1 MAHAVL
7 IAVASPKGGVGKTT
21 CAAHL
26 AYGIAASGYRA
37 IAVDLDPQNSLRLHF
52 GIPLG
57 EASGLARGGSPTDD
71 WMPRV
76 LNGGGGVGVLPYG
89 AADGAQRRALDQALQ
104 TPGFLASAL
113 RGLGAQPD
121 TVLVVDLPPGPSPA
135 LDAVS
140 PLANLRLTLLLAD
153 SASVSLLPGLEDGFY
168 PPGVAPGSEHRLVLN
183 QVDIRRRLNREITE
197 FLRTRYRDS
206 LLATLH
212 RDEAVPEAGARQIS
226 VFEHA
231 ESSRAARDLGMLCR
245 RSLALLNGADSA
257 GYSPLWGHN
266 R

>member
-1 MAHAVL
+1 M
-7 IAVASPKGGVGKTT
+7 
-21 CAAHL
+21 
-26 AYGIAASGYRA
+26 
-37 IAVDLDPQNSLRLHF
+37 
-52 GIPLG
+52 
-57 EASGLARGGSPTDD
+57 
-71 WMPRV
+71 
-76 LNGGGGVGVLPYG
+76 
-89 AADGAQRRALDQALQ
+89 
-104 TPGFLASAL
+104 
-113 RGLGAQPD
+113 
-121 TVLVVDLPPGPSPA
+121 LVVDLPPGPSPA

-197 FLRTRYRDS
+197 FLQTRYRDS

>member
-1 MAHAVL
+1 ML

-26 AYGIAASGYRA
+26 AYGIAAAGYRT
-37 IAVDLDPQNSLRLHF
+37 IAVDFDPQNSLRLHF

-57 EASGLARGGSPTDD
+57 ELSGLARAGTRGGD
-71 WMPRV
+71 WLPRV
-76 LNGGGGVGVLPYG
+76 LDGGGGVGVLPYG
-89 AADGAQRRALDQALQ
+89 AADGAQRRALDHALR
-104 TPGFLASAL
+104 TPGFVASGL
-113 RGLGAQPD
+113 RGLAEPPG
-121 TVLVVDLPPGPSPA
+121 TVVVVDLPPGPSPA

-140 PLANLRLTLLLAD
+140 ALADLRLTLLLAD
-153 SASVSLLPGLEDGFY
+153 SASVSLLPTLQDGFY
-168 PPGVAPGSEHRLVLN
+168 PPDVAPGSRHRLVLN

-197 FLRTRYRDS
+197 FLQARYRDT
-206 LLATLH
+206 LLAILH

-245 RSLALLNGADSA
+245 RSLALLNGVESA
-257 GYSPLWGHN
+257 VASPLWGHN

>member
-1 MAHAVL
+1 VL

-26 AYGIAASGYRA
+26 AYGIAAAGYRT
-37 IAVDLDPQNSLRLHF
+37 IAVDFDPQNSLRLHF
-52 GIPLG
+52 GISLG
-57 EASGLARGGSPTDD
+57 EAGGLARGGPPTGV
-71 WMPRV
+71 WLPRV

-89 AADGAQRRALDQALQ
+89 VADGAQRGELDRALQ
-104 TPGFLASAL
+104 TPGFLASGL
-113 RGLGAQPD
+113 RGLSEEPD

-135 LDAVS
+135 LNAVAA
-140 PLANLRLTLLLAD
+140 LADLRLTLLLAD
-153 SASVSLLPGLEDGFY
+153 SASVSLLPGLHDGFY
-168 PPGVAPGSEHRLVLN
+168 PRGVAPGSQHRLVLN

-197 FLRTRYRDS
+197 FLQAQYRDS

-231 ESSRAARDLGMLCR
+231 ESSRAARDLGVLCR
-245 RSLALLNGADSA
+245 RSLALLNGTESA
-257 GYSPLWGHN
+257 GLSPLWGHN

>member
-1 MAHAVL
+1 ML

-26 AYGIAASGYRA
+26 AYGIAAAGYRT
-37 IAVDLDPQNSLRLHF
+37 IAVDFDPQNSLRLHF

-57 EASGLARGGSPTDD
+57 EASGLARGGPPAGA
-71 WMPRV
+71 WLPQV
-76 LNGGGGVGVLPYG
+76 LSGGGVGVLPYG
-89 AADGAQRRALDQALQ
+89 AADGAQRRELDQALQ
-104 TPGFLASAL
+104 TPGFLASGL
-113 RGLGAQPD
+113 RGLAEEPN

-140 PLANLRLTLLLAD
+140 VLADLRLTLLLAD
-153 SASVSLLPGLEDGFY
+153 SASVSLLPGLHDGFY
-168 PPGVAPGSEHRLVLN
+168 PPGVAPGSLHRLVLN

-197 FLRTRYRDS
+197 FLQAQYRDS

-212 RDEAVPEAGARQIS
+212 RDEAVPEAAARQIS
-226 VFEHA
+226 VLEHA

-245 RSLALLNGADSA
+245 RTLALLNGGESA
-257 GYSPLWGHN
+257 RYSPLWGHN
-266 R
+266 G

>member
-1 MAHAVL
+1 ML

-26 AYGIAASGYRA
+26 AYGIAAAGYRT
-37 IAVDLDPQNSLRLHF
+37 IAVDFDPQNSLRLHF
-52 GIPLG
+52 GISLG
-57 EASGLARGGSPTDD
+57 EAGGLARGGPPTGV
-71 WMPRV
+71 WLPRV

-89 AADGAQRRALDQALQ
+89 VADGAQRGELDRALQ
-104 TPGFLASAL
+104 TPGFLASGL
-113 RGLGAQPD
+113 RGLSEEPD

-135 LDAVS
+135 LNAVAA
-140 PLANLRLTLLLAD
+140 LADLRLTLLLAD
-153 SASVSLLPGLEDGFY
+153 SASVSLLPGLHDGFY
-168 PPGVAPGSEHRLVLN
+168 PRGVAPGSQHRLVLN

-197 FLRTRYRDS
+197 FLQAQYRDS

-231 ESSRAARDLGMLCR
+231 ESSRAARDLGVLCR
-245 RSLALLNGADSA
+245 RSLALLNGTESA
-257 GYSPLWGHN
+257 GLSPLWGHN

>member
-1 MAHAVL
+1 ML

-26 AYGIAASGYRA
+26 AYGIAAAGYRT
-37 IAVDLDPQNSLRLHF
+37 IAVDFDPQNSLRLHF
-52 GIPLG
+52 GISLG
-57 EASGLARGGSPTDD
+57 EAGGLARGGPPTGV
-71 WMPRV
+71 WLPRV

-89 AADGAQRRALDQALQ
+89 VADGAQRGELDRALQ
-104 TPGFLASAL
+104 TPGFLASGL
-113 RGLGAQPD
+113 RGLSEEPD

-135 LDAVS
+135 LNAVAA
-140 PLANLRLTLLLAD
+140 LADLRLTLLLAD
-153 SASVSLLPGLEDGFY
+153 SASVSLLPGLHDGFY
-168 PPGVAPGSEHRLVLN
+168 PRGVAPGSQHRLVLN

-197 FLRTRYRDS
+197 FLQAQYRDS

-212 RDEAVPEAGARQIS
+212 RDEAVPEAGARQIT

-231 ESSRAARDLGMLCR
+231 ESSRAARDLGVLCR
-245 RSLALLNGADSA
+245 RSLALLNGTESA
-257 GYSPLWGHN
+257 GLSPLWGHN

>member
-1 MAHAVL
+1 ML

-26 AYGIAASGYRA
+26 AYGIAAAGYRT
-37 IAVDLDPQNSLRLHF
+37 IAVDFDPQNSLRLHF

-57 EASGLARGGSPTDD
+57 EASGLARGGPPAGA
-71 WMPRV
+71 WLPRV
-76 LNGGGGVGVLPYG
+76 LSGGGVGVLPYG
-89 AADGAQRRALDQALQ
+89 AADGAQRRELDQALQ
-104 TPGFLASAL
+104 TPGFLASGL
-113 RGLGAQPD
+113 RGLAEEPN

-140 PLANLRLTLLLAD
+140 VLADLRLTLLLAD
-153 SASVSLLPGLEDGFY
+153 SASVSLLPGLHDGFY
-168 PPGVAPGSEHRLVLN
+168 PPGVAPGSLHRLVLN

-197 FLRTRYRDS
+197 FLQAQYRDS

-212 RDEAVPEAGARQIS
+212 RDEAVPEAAARQIS
-226 VFEHA
+226 VLEHA

-245 RSLALLNGADSA
+245 RTLAL
-257 GYSPLWGHN
+257 LWGHN
-266 R
+266 G

>member
-1 MAHAVL
+1 ML

-26 AYGIAASGYRA
+26 AYGIAAAGYRT
-37 IAVDLDPQNSLRLHF
+37 IAVDFDLQNSLRLHF
-52 GIPLG
+52 GISLG
-57 EASGLARGGSPTDD
+57 EAGGLARGGPPTGV
-71 WMPRV
+71 WLPRV

-89 AADGAQRRALDQALQ
+89 VADGAQRGELDRALQ
-104 TPGFLASAL
+104 TPGFLASGL
-113 RGLGAQPD
+113 RGLSEEPD

-135 LDAVS
+135 LNAVAA
-140 PLANLRLTLLLAD
+140 LADLRLTLLLAD
-153 SASVSLLPGLEDGFY
+153 SASVSLLPGLHDGFY
-168 PPGVAPGSEHRLVLN
+168 PRGVAPGSQHRLVLN

-197 FLRTRYRDS
+197 FLQAQYRDS

-231 ESSRAARDLGMLCR
+231 ESSRAARDLGVLCR
-245 RSLALLNGADSA
+245 RSLALLNGTESA
-257 GYSPLWGHN
+257 GLSPLWGHN

>member
-1 MAHAVL
+1 M
-7 IAVASPKGGVGKTT
+7 
-21 CAAHL
+21 
-26 AYGIAASGYRA
+26 
-37 IAVDLDPQNSLRLHF
+37 
-52 GIPLG
+52 
-57 EASGLARGGSPTDD
+57 
-71 WMPRV
+71 
-76 LNGGGGVGVLPYG
+76 LPYG
-89 AADGAQRRALDQALQ
+89 VADGAERRALDDALR
-104 TPGFLASAL
+104 TPGFLTSGL
-113 RGLGAQPD
+113 RSLAEQRD

-140 PLANLRLTLLLAD
+140 VLADLRLTLLLAD
-153 SASVSLLPGLEDGFY
+153 SASVSLLPGLQDGFY
-168 PPGVAPGSEHRLVLN
+168 PPGVAPGSQHRLVLN

-197 FLRTRYRDS
+197 FLQARYGDS

-231 ESSRAARDLGMLCR
+231 QSSRAARDLGVLCR
-245 RSLALLNGADSA
+245 RSLALLNGAESA

>member
-1 MAHAVL
+1 ML

-26 AYGIAASGYRA
+26 AYGIAAAGYRT
-37 IAVDLDPQNSLRLHF
+37 IAVDFDPQNSLRLHF

-57 EASGLARGGSPTDD
+57 EAGGLARGGAPTGS
-71 WMPRV
+71 WLSRV
-76 LNGGGGVGVLPYG
+76 LSGGGGVGVLPYG
-89 AADGAQRRALDQALQ
+89 AADGAQRRELDQALQ
-104 TPGFLASAL
+104 TPGFLSAGL
-113 RGLGAQPD
+113 RGLAEEPD

-135 LDAVS
+135 LDAVAV
-140 PLANLRLTLLLAD
+140 LADLRLTLMLAD
-153 SASVSLLPGLEDGFY
+153 SASVSLLPGLHDGFY
-168 PPGVAPGSEHRLVLN
+168 PPGVAPGSLHRLVLN

-197 FLRTRYRDS
+197 FVQTRYRDS

-245 RSLALLNGADSA
+245 RALALLNGADSA
-257 GYSPLWGHN
+257 VYSPLWGHN